1 MQEYE
6 DWVQGYVAAGGG
18 CPAAQLPPETQVCVG
33 QQLFLL
39 PGAGDPLRRLIAKYR
54 VAHTSESAC
63 RGQLW

>member
-18 CPAAQLPPETQVCVG
+18 CPAAQLPPETQVCLG

-39 PGAGDPLRRLIAKYR
+39 QLSFFTRSTAGMYN
-54 VAHTSESAC
+54 
-63 RGQLW
+63 